1 MPLTEEQRLRIEENK
16 RKALEKRKNQLQNQT
31 VPAAKTNNSFNDRVG
46 GPSEKSKAIPAE
58 GQAHDMFSQ
67 IFRIRIYE
75 GSSLWCRGG
84 VLDL

>member
-31 VPAAKTNNSFNDRVG
+31 VPAAKTSSSFNDRTG
-46 GPSEKSKAIPAE
+46 GPSEKSKSIPAE

-67 IFRIRIYE
+67 IFRIRIF
-75 GSSLWCRGG
+75 GLFFN
-84 VLDL
+84 